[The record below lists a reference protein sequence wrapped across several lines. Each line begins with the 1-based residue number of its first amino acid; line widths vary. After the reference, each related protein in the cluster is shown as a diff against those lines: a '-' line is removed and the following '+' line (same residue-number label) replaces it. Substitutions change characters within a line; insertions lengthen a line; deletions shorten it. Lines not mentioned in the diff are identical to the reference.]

1 MKVSDLIG
9 NSGLGVSLSTP
20 SSESAMKAA
29 IKSAVTT
36 ELIDPGA
43 FLEPESLIL
52 TTGISM
58 RVEDQRIWNAYV
70 ERLSNA
76 KVVGIVFGHG
86 SAHQKIPPGL
96 VEAGRLLDMP
106 VLQIPTDVSF
116 LQLQH
121 SINQTIAGE
130 RYWLSRKSW
139 DIANTCTRAASRGAG
154 LIEIL
159 KIIEQKAGVSVWV
172 CDNLNVPFAGTPAA
186 EHVPTATFPLAF
198 SPDSHWQ
205 LSAAGAEIS
214 DLEIL
219 MSPSIAVVNM
229 VLNNHFEKPL
239 SDNAPTLL
247 GTISRC
253 DQDSF
258 PEIESELISQGLHL
272 PSGLIPIRISAV
284 NHSRRNILARM
295 VSHALSQS
303 QNELFLQVN
312 QQIFLI
318 VPVPVDVLD
327 EQGSKNLDTWESLLG
342 GLVDADTHDEIV
354 VGFQAKDVDQ
364 LLFSLQLLRNE
375 PSSSG
380 LRASPPLKFSNLL
393 QLMPQQFQAP
403 ARTMVLGR
411 IEASPERARLLQI
424 LKSVCTTSTLS
435 QAADIAGIHRNTL
448 NSAITK
454 LERLLQLD
462 LSDPQNRALCL
473 IALRAT
479 GSFDEARQC

>member
-1 MKVSDLIG
+1 M
-9 NSGLGVSLSTP
+9 
-20 SSESAMKAA
+20 
-29 IKSAVTT
+29 
-36 ELIDPGA
+36 
-43 FLEPESLIL
+43 
-52 TTGISM
+52 
-58 RVEDQRIWNAYV
+58 
-70 ERLSNA
+70 
-76 KVVGIVFGHG
+76 
-86 SAHQKIPPGL
+86 
-96 VEAGRLLDMP
+96 
-106 VLQIPTDVSF
+106 
-116 LQLQH
+116 
-121 SINQTIAGE
+121 
-130 RYWLSRKSW
+130 
-139 DIANTCTRAASRGAG
+139 
-154 LIEIL
+154 
-159 KIIEQKAGVSVWV
+159 
-172 CDNLNVPFAGTPAA
+172 
-186 EHVPTATFPLAF
+186 
-198 SPDSHWQ
+198 
-205 LSAAGAEIS
+205 
-214 DLEIL
+214 
-219 MSPSIAVVNM
+219 
-229 VLNNHFEKPL
+229 
-239 SDNAPTLL
+239 
-247 GTISRC
+247 
-253 DQDSF
+253 
-258 PEIESELISQGLHL
+258 
-272 PSGLIPIRISAV
+272 
-284 NHSRRNILARM
+284 
-295 VSHALSQS
+295 
-303 QNELFLQVN
+303 N

-354 VGFQAKDVDQ
+354 VGFQAQDVDQ

-479 GSFDEARQC
+479 GSFDEARQY